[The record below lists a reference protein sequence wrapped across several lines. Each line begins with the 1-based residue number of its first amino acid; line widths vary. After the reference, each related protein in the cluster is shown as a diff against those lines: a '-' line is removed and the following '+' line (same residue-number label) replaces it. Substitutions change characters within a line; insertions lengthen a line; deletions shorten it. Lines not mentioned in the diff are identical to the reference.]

1 MGLLLHMF
9 LLLLWRIATSKPRLC
24 IDVNYETLGG
34 DLNRRQWN
42 SVTKAQTELLLATIS
57 LRRLSKSQ
65 LQPIMK
71 TPALC
76 LRFEIW
82 TLLDARAVLAEY
94 FRKAPD
100 TGGVIRSAFKSGFWV
115 SQARFKCAIL
125 ATYRIAI

>member
-1 MGLLLHMF
+1 MLAL
-9 LLLLWRIATSKPRLC
+9 
-24 IDVNYETLGG
+24 
-34 DLNRRQWN
+34 
-42 SVTKAQTELLLATIS
+42 TKTQAELLLATVS

-94 FRKAPD
+94 FRKAPE
-100 TGGVIRSAFKSGFWV
+100 TGSVILSPFKSGFWV

-125 ATYRIAI
+125 ATYRIAV